1 VLINQYQLKGSGIL
15 LSKMNLEQW
24 CGIDEQIHIA
34 ESDEHY
40 KLYAGLHYREKLL
53 ERLAQMKLFNAQ
65 IFLNSFSQ
73 PRKLVSMALENI
85 ADSKTKTL
93 ELKLHRVRNKK
104 NCFKKTYIW

>member
-40 KLYAGLHYREKLL
+40 KLT
-53 ERLAQMKLFNAQ
+53 
-65 IFLNSFSQ
+65 
-73 PRKLVSMALENI
+73 ENMY
-85 ADSKTKTL
+85 L
-93 ELKLHRVRNKK
+93 MNL
-104 NCFKKTYIW
+104 

>member
-1 VLINQYQLKGSGIL
+1 
-15 LSKMNLEQW
+15 MNLEQW
-24 CGIDEQIHIA
+24 CGIDEQIHVA

-40 KLYAGLHYREKLL
+40 KLYAGLHYREELL

-93 ELKLHRVRNKK
+93 ELKLHRVRYKK